1 MDFAQYP
8 LHLQVKCGDAVTTM
22 HISKCITKMTISIL
36 CLAKMFAGVF
46 VVYKELYMEIHISDK
61 TNKSTNEF

>member
-1 MDFAQYP
+1 
-8 LHLQVKCGDAVTTM
+8 
-22 HISKCITKMTISIL
+22 MTISIL
-36 CLAKMFAGVF
+36 CLAKRFAGVF